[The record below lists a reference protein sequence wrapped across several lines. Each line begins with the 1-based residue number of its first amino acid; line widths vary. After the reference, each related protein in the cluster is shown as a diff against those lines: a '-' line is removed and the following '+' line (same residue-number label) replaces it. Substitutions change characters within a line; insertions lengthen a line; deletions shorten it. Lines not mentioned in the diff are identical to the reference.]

1 MVSTSIKSKITLKN
15 RDELKSLFKNNTHL
29 SASHFAELITSLLN
43 KKEDKFHGVWK
54 AGQTYQKGD
63 VVYYQHTL
71 WEMTDDDDT
80 DDDKGICA
88 KEGEE
93 PDQNTKWTSRLRV
106 LEEKV
111 DTIRLDLDAF
121 GKEFTEYKQQ
131 MELRWEQLL
140 KYLTLLT
147 LGIAIALVWLF
158 GGAIYHLFTT

>member
-1 MVSTSIKSKITLKN
+1 MVSTSVKSKITLKN
-15 RDELKSLFKNNTHL
+15 RNELKSLFKNNTHL

-71 WEMTDDDDT
+71 WEMTDDDD
-80 DDDKGICA
+80 KEICA
-88 KEGEE
+88 KVGEE
-93 PDQNTKWTSRLRV
+93 PDKNDKWTSRLQE
-106 LEEKV
+106 LEQKV
-111 DTIRLDLDAF
+111 NTVEENLQALNKKF
-121 GKEFTEYKQQ
+121 NEYQQQ

-140 KYLTLLT
+140 KYITLLT

-158 GGAIYHLFTT
+158 GGAIYHLFVTAG